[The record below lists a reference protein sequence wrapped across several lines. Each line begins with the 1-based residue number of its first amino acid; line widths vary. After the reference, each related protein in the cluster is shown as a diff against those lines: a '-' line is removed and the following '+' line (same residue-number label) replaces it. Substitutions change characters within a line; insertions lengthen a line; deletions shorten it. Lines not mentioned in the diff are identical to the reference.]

1 MTTIKKQINMKSII
15 YLFIAFLFATL
26 TITSCIKE
34 EMVPNPVVD
43 KVEFY
48 MTDINGNDSLITE
61 IFSKKSVKVAVF
73 TDCDIVSVWPGG
85 VRTVMKKKNSAADSL
100 DLVGNPV
107 LIKSDHYS
115 DYGLIG
121 ARGLK
126 TTEMKSGA
134 KLGWH
139 TTYTYPSAGQFT
151 LTVVA
156 TNHGYD
162 SFDLHRTIKEIGVTV
177 K

>member
-1 MTTIKKQINMKSII
+1 MKSII
-15 YLFIAFLFATL
+15 YILIASLSVIL
-26 TITSCIKE
+26 TITSCLE
-34 EMVPNPVVD
+34 EDLVANPAID

-48 MTDINGNDSLITE
+48 MTDVNGNDSLITD
-61 IFSKKSVKVAVF
+61 IYSAKSIKIAVF

-85 VRTVMKKKNSAADSL
+85 VRSVMKKKNSTADSL
-100 DLVGNPV
+100 DLIGNPV

-126 TTEMKSGA
+126 TTEMKSGE

-139 TTYTYPSAGQFT
+139 TTYKYPSPGQFT

-162 SFDLHRTIKEIGVTV
+162 SFDLHRTIKEISVTV

>member
-1 MTTIKKQINMKSII
+1 MKSII
-15 YLFIAFLFATL
+15 YLVIAFLFASLIT
-26 TITSCIKE
+26 TSCLKE
-34 EMVPNPVVD
+34 DIVPNPVVD

-61 IFSKKSVKVAVF
+61 IFSNKSIKIAVF

-85 VRTVMKKKNSAADSL
+85 IRTVTKKKNSTLDSL

-107 LIKSDHYS
+107 ITRSDHYS

-126 TTEMKSGA
+126 TTEMKSGS

-139 TTYTYPSAGQFT
+139 TTYKYPSAGQFI

-156 TNHGYD
+156 TNHGYN
-162 SFDLHRTIKEIGVTV
+162 SFDLHRTIKEINVTV